1 MSIQQQTFKDFELL
15 LVDDGSTDGSSEI
28 CDDFSKEDERI
39 KAIHQANGGVSSAR
53 NTGLMHASGKYVTF
67 VDADDWI
74 EPSLFEEC
82 MQNMIDS
89 KADLLYHGITKD
101 IWKNGSKE
109 ASVKKG
115 PVTTDVFLKKTLRGY
130 LLKQEMPGY
139 VFSYIFI
146 RELLD
151 GIYFDTQM
159 PYAEDNVFVMQAL
172 AKARTYC
179 FIQTWSYHYNAR
191 MGSAAYRWHPELVS
205 CYQKNLKEIKTFFE
219 VFQFSESE
227 MDQLMSVKFVTT
239 YASLIYHLCLPGCPL
254 KMREKLKLLKY
265 KRNEFQIDYYKKF
278 YKLDTLSLFEKTKTI
293 LTFFHLESILILF
306 GPLYV
311 KKN

>member
-28 CDDFSKEDERI
+28 CDDFSKKDGRI
-39 KAIHQANGGVSSAR
+39 KTIHQANGGVSSAR
-53 NTGLMHASGKYVTF
+53 NTGLSQASGKYITF

-82 MQNMIDS
+82 MQNMINS
-89 KADLLYHGITKD
+89 KADVLYHGIIKD

-109 ASVKKG
+109 ESVKKG
-115 PVTTDVFLKKTLRGY
+115 PVTTGIFSKKTLKEY
-130 LLKQEMPGY
+130 LLTQEMRDN
-139 VFSYIFI
+139 VFSYIFT
-146 RELLD
+146 RELVD
-151 GIYFDTQM
+151 RIHFDTQM

-172 AKARTYC
+172 AKAHIYC

-191 MGSAAYRWHPELVS
+191 MGSAAYRWQPDLIS
-205 CYQKNLKEIKTFFE
+205 CYQKSLKETKTFFE
-219 VFQFSESE
+219 TIPFSEFE
-227 MDQLMSVKFVTT
+227 MNQLMSVKSVNA
-239 YASLIYHLCLPGCPL
+239 YASLIYNLCLPTCTL
-254 KMREKLKLLKY
+254 KTSEKLKLLKRG
-265 KRNEFQIDYYKKF
+265 RNKFQVDYYKKF
-278 YKLDTLSLFEKTKTI
+278 YKLDTLSLFEKMKTI
-293 LTFFHLESILILF
+293 ITFLHLEGILILL